1 YSDIAHK
8 IWEFAEVG
16 YQEEKSSA
24 LLQETL
30 KQAGFTI
37 EAGVAGMPTAFI
49 ASYGSGKPV
58 IGILGEYDALPG
70 VSQDATPE
78 IKTVAG
84 RPAGHAC
91 GHHLFG
97 TASAAAATG
106 ASPSLHSS
114 A

>member
-1 YSDIAHK
+1 MRSMPDYSNIAHK

-49 ASYGSGKPV
+49 ASYR
-58 IGILGEYDALPG
+58 IG
-70 VSQDATPE
+70 
-78 IKTVAG
+78 
-84 RPAGHAC
+84 
-91 GHHLFG
+91 
-97 TASAAAATG
+97 
-106 ASPSLHSS
+106 
-114 A
+114 